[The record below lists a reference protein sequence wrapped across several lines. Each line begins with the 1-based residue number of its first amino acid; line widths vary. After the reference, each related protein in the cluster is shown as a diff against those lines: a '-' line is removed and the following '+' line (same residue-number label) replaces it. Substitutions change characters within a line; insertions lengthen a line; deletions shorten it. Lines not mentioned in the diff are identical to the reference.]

1 MKTKGA
7 LIYEFNQPWS
17 IEEIEIGDPVKD
29 EVKIQMEASGMCH
42 SDHHLVTGDIPMA
55 GFPVLG
61 GHEGAGV
68 VTEVGPGVE
77 GLEPGDHVVLS
88 FIPSCGVCPSC
99 QAGLRNLCDL
109 GAMLLQGT
117 AVSDNTNRIHTADGV
132 PVIPMTLLGTFS
144 PYMVVHKSSVVKI
157 DPSIPF
163 EVACLVGCGVTTGY
177 GSAVRSADVRPGDD
191 VVIAGIGGV
200 GMGALQGALNA
211 GARNI
216 FAVDPVEWKR
226 DQALKFGATHAYP
239 DIFTAMGGVAEVTQ
253 GRMAAKTIITTG
265 ELDGA
270 EIDNYLNITA
280 KGGTCVVTA
289 VANMAKSDVTL
300 NLSMLTLLQKNLQGT
315 IFGGGNPHHDIPQLL
330 SMYKAGRL
338 NLDDMVTRQ
347 YKLEQINDGYKDML
361 EGRNIRGVIRYT
373 DADR

>member
-7 LIYEFNQPWS
+7 LIWEFNQPWS

-42 SDHHLVTGDIPMA
+42 SDHHLVTGGIPMA

-61 GHEGAGV
+61 GHEGAGI

-77 GLEPGDHVVLS
+77 GIEPGDHVVLS
-88 FIPSCGVCPSC
+88 FIPSCGQCPSC

-109 GAMLLQGT
+109 GAGLLGGT
-117 AVSDNTNRIHTADGV
+117 AVSDGTHRIHAKGQ
-132 PVIPMTLLGTFS
+132 PVFPMTLLGTFS

-157 DPSIPF
+157 DKSIPF

-177 GSAVRSADVRPGDD
+177 GSAVRSGDVRPGED
-191 VVIAGIGGV
+191 VAIVGIGGV
-200 GMGALQGALNA
+200 GMGALQGAVNA
-211 GARNI
+211 GARHI
-216 FAVDPVEWKR
+216 FAIDPVEWKR

-239 DIFTAMGGVAEVTQ
+239 DIFSAMAGIAEITWGLMAKKVIVTV
-253 GRMAAKTIITTG
+253 G
-265 ELDGA
+265 ELQGKD
-270 EIDNYLNITA
+270 IDNYLNLTS

-289 VANMAKSDVTL
+289 IGSLLDTEVSL
-300 NLSMLTLLQKNLQGT
+300 NLAMLTLMQKNLQGT
-315 IFGGGNPHHDIPQLL
+315 IFGGGNPHFDIPQLL

-347 YKLEQINDGYKDML
+347 YKLEQINEGYKDML
-361 EGRNIRGVIRYT
+361 DGRNIRGVIRYT